1 MVRPLPD
8 MDRIRHHAGNQIR
21 ERARVGTSQ
30 YPHLLEPFRLRHLTF
45 RNRLMSTSHA
55 PGYVEDRH
63 PKLRYQL
70 YHEEK
75 AKGGLALTM
84 FGGSSNV
91 APDSPSAFGQIWIGD
106 DTIIPVLREFSERV
120 HRHGCA
126 IMCQITHMGHRT
138 LWNVEDWLP
147 PIAPSPVREHAH
159 RSFPKEMDRSDI
171 RRVVRAFGDAA
182 LRCRKG
188 GLDGVELLAYGH
200 LIHQFWTPLVNR
212 RTDEYG
218 GSLENRARFGLEVL
232 EEVRRRVGGDF
243 VVGFRMMGDELKE
256 GGLGQED
263 CLALARIYADTGMCD
278 FMNVVAGQVGDE
290 RGLSLSIPSM
300 AGPRAPFVHIAARMR
315 RETGIAVFHAT
326 RIMDLATA
334 EHCVREGLVD
344 MVAMTRAHMA
354 DPHIVA
360 KMMRG
365 EEERIRPCV
374 GAGYCID
381 RIYVG
386 GDALCL
392 HNPATGRER
401 TMPHVI
407 GPGSG
412 PRRKVVV
419 VGAGPAGLEAAR
431 VSALRGHEVVVFEAA
446 SEPGGQIVLAARATW
461 RSELLGIAQWL
472 AGEAERLGVAL
483 HLNRYAEAADV
494 LAERPDIV
502 ITATGGVP
510 NLGGVAGAEH
520 AVSVWDVLGGQVEP
534 GAEVLVFDDHG
545 DHPGPSVVD
554 FLATRGSTV
563 ELVTPDRMAAHEVGA
578 TNYPVYLASFYS
590 KGVSLTPDRRLRS
603 VEPDGNRLRAV
614 LRNEYSDAEE
624 VRVVDQVVVEHGTVP
639 AAELFRELAP
649 RARNEGQLDID
660 ALIAGRPQSLAPN
673 AQGEFMLFRVGD
685 AVASRNIHAAIYD
698 SLRLCKEL

>member
-1 MVRPLPD
+1 MT
-8 MDRIRHHAGNQIR
+8 
-21 ERARVGTSQ
+21 TSQ
-30 YPHLLEPFRLRHLTF
+30 YPHLLEPFRLRHVTF

-84 FGGSSNV
+84 FGGSSNI

-106 DTIIPVLREFSERV
+106 DSIVPVLREFSERI

-159 RSFPKEMDRSDI
+159 RSFPKEMDRGDI

-182 LRCRKG
+182 VRCRDG

-232 EEVRRRVGGDF
+232 EEVRRRVGEDF
-243 VVGFRMMGDELKE
+243 LVGFRMMGDELKE
-256 GGLGQED
+256 GGLDQED
-263 CLALARIYADTGMCD
+263 CLALAKIYADTGMCD
-278 FMNVVAGQVGDE
+278 FLNVIAGQVGDE

-300 AGPRAPFVHIAARMR
+300 AGPRAPYVHIAARMK
-315 RETGIAVFHAT
+315 RETGVAVFHAT
-326 RIMDLATA
+326 RIMDLPTA

-344 MVAMTRAHMA
+344 MIAMTRAHMA

-401 TMPHVI
+401 TMPHVV
-407 GPGSG
+407 GPSPG

-461 RSELLGIAQWL
+461 RKELLGIAEWL
-472 AGEAERLGVAL
+472 AAEVERLGVAL
-483 HLNRYAEAADV
+483 HLNRYAESADV
-494 LAERPDIV
+494 LAERPDVV
-502 ITATGGVP
+502 IAATGGVP
-510 NLGGVAGAEH
+510 NLERVAGAEH

-545 DHPGPSVVD
+545 DHQGPSVVD
-554 FLATRGSTV
+554 YLASRGSSV
-563 ELVTPDRMAAHEVGA
+563 ELATPDRMTAHEVGA
-578 TNYPVYLASFYS
+578 TNYPVYLASFYA
-590 KGVSLTPDRRLRS
+590 KGVTLTPDRRLCS
-603 VEPDGNRLRAV
+603 VERDGNRLRAV
-614 LRNEYSDAEE
+614 LRNEYTDEDE
-624 VRVVDQVVVEHGTVP
+624 TRVVDQVVVEHGTLP
-639 AAELFRELAP
+639 AAELFHELAP
-649 RARNEGQLDID
+649 LARNEGELDIE
-660 ALIAGRPQSLAPN
+660 ALIAGRPQAVASNPD
-673 AQGEFMLFRVGD
+673 GEFMLFRVGD

>member
-1 MVRPLPD
+1 MSQ
-8 MDRIRHHAGNQIR
+8 NQSR
-21 ERARVGTSQ
+21 
-30 YPHLLEPFRLRHLTF
+30 YPSLLEPFRLRHVTF

-55 PGYVEDRH
+55 PGYVEDKH

-75 AKGGLALTM
+75 ARGGLALTM

-91 APDSPSAFGQIWIGD
+91 APDSPSAFGQIYIGD
-106 DTIIPVLREFSERV
+106 DSIVPVLREFSERI

-147 PIAPSPVREHAH
+147 PLAPSVVREHAH
-159 RSFPKEMDRSDI
+159 RSFPKEMDRDDI

-182 LRCRKG
+182 ARCKEG
-188 GLDGVELLAYGH
+188 GLDGTELLAHGH

-218 GSLENRARFGLEVL
+218 GSLPNRARFGLEVL
-232 EEVRRRVGGDF
+232 EEVRRRVGEDF
-243 VVGFRMMGDELKE
+243 LVGFRMMGDELKE
-256 GGLGQED
+256 GGLTQDD
-263 CLALARIYADTGMCD
+263 CLALAKIYADTGLCD

-290 RGLSLSIPSM
+290 RGLSMAIPSM
-300 AGPRAPFVHIAARMR
+300 AGPRAPFVDIAAAMK
-315 RETGIAVFHAT
+315 RETGLAVFHAT
-326 RIMDLATA
+326 RITDLATA

-354 DPHIVA
+354 DPHIA
-360 KMMRG
+360 TKMMRG

-374 GAGYCID
+374 GAGYCLD

-401 TMPHVI
+401 TMPHVVAP
-407 GPGSG
+407 GPG

-446 SEPGGQIVLAARATW
+446 SEPGGQIVLAAKATW
-461 RSELLGIAQWL
+461 RGDLLGIAQWL
-472 AGEAERLGVAL
+472 ASEVEHLGVTM
-483 HLNRYAEAADV
+483 HLNRYAEAEDV
-494 LAERPDIV
+494 LAERPDV
-502 ITATGGVP
+502 VVVATGGVP
-510 NLGGVAGAEH
+510 NVEWVDGAEH
-520 AVSVWDVLGGQVEP
+520 VVSVWDVLGGQVEP

-545 DHPGPSVVD
+545 DHQGPSVVD
-554 FLATRGSTV
+554 FLASRGSAV
-563 ELVTPDRMAAHEVGA
+563 ELATPDRMSAHEVGA
-578 TNYPVYLASFYS
+578 TNFPAYLRSFYS
-590 KGVSLTPDRRLRS
+590 MGVKLTPDRRLRS
-603 VEPDGNRLRAV
+603 VEREGNRLRAV

-624 VRVVDQVVVEHGTVP
+624 ARVVDQVVVEHGTLP
-639 AAELFRELAP
+639 AAEVFHALAP
-649 RARNEGQLDID
+649 LARNGGTLDLE
-660 ALIAGRPQSLAPN
+660 ALIAGR
-673 AQGEFMLFRVGD
+673 AQEVDTNPEGGFMLFRVGD
-685 AVASRNIHAAIYD
+685 AVASRNVHAAIYD
-698 SLRLCKEL
+698 SLRLCKEF

>member
-1 MVRPLPD
+1 MSPSR
-8 MDRIRHHAGNQIR
+8 
-21 ERARVGTSQ
+21 
-30 YPHLLEPFRLRHLTF
+30 YPHLLKPFRLRHLTF
-45 RNRLMSTSHA
+45 KNRLMSTSHA

-84 FGGSSNV
+84 FGGSSNI
-91 APDSPSAFGQIWIGD
+91 APDSPSAFGQIYIGD
-106 DTIIPVLREFSERV
+106 DSIIPVLQEFSDRV

-147 PIAPSPVREHAH
+147 PLAPSVVREHAH
-159 RSFPKEMDRSDI
+159 RSFPKEMDRNDI

-182 LRCRKG
+182 ARCKEG
-188 GLDGVELLAYGH
+188 GLDGTELLAHGH
-200 LIHQFWTPLVNR
+200 LINQFWSPLVNR

-232 EEVRRRVGGDF
+232 EEVRRRTGDDFLVGI
-243 VVGFRMMGDELKE
+243 RMMGDEMKE
-256 GGLGQED
+256 GGLTQDD
-263 CLALARIYADTGMCD
+263 CLALGKIYADTGMCD
-278 FMNVVAGQVGDE
+278 FLNVIAGQVGDE
-290 RGLSLSIPSM
+290 RGLSKALPSM
-300 AGPRAPFVHIAARMR
+300 AGPRAPFVHIAARMKE
-315 RETGIAVFHAT
+315 ETGIAVFHAT
-326 RIMDLATA
+326 RIADLATA
-334 EHCVREGLVD
+334 EHCVREGFVD

-381 RIYVG
+381 RIYIG

-392 HNPATGRER
+392 HNPATGREK

-407 GPGSG
+407 EPGPG

-446 SEPGGQIVLAARATW
+446 AKPGGQIVLAAKATW
-461 RSELLGIAQWL
+461 RGDLLDIVGWL
-472 AGEAERLGVAL
+472 QAEVEHLGVTL
-483 HLNRYAEAADV
+483 HLNRYVEAEDV
-494 LAERPDIV
+494 LTERPDIV
-502 ITATGGVP
+502 VVATGGVP
-510 NLGGVAGAEH
+510 NLEWVEGAEH
-520 AVSVWDVLGGQVEP
+520 VVSVWDVLGGQVEP

-545 DHPGPSVVD
+545 DHQAPSAAD
-554 FLATRGSTV
+554 FLASRGSSV
-563 ELVTPDRMAAHEVGA
+563 ELVTPDRMSAHEIGA
-578 TNYPVYLASFYS
+578 TNFPAYLESFYS
-590 KGVSLTPDRRLRS
+590 KGVRLTPDHRLRR
-603 VEPDGNRLRAV
+603 VEREGNRLRAV
-614 LRNEYSDAEE
+614 IRNEYSDVEE
-624 VRVVDQVVVEHGTVP
+624 ERQVDQVVVEHGTLP
-639 AAELFRELAP
+639 AAELFHDLAP
-649 RARNEGQLDID
+649 KARNEGELDIA
-660 ALIAGRPQSLAPN
+660 ALIAGRPQEIATN
-673 AQGEFMLFRVGD
+673 EGGEFMLFRVGD

-698 SLRLCKEL
+698 SLRLCKEF

>member
-1 MVRPLPD
+1 MS
-8 MDRIRHHAGNQIR
+8 
-21 ERARVGTSQ
+21 TSQ
-30 YPHLLEPFRLRHLTF
+30 YPHLLEPFGLRHVTF
-45 RNRLMSTSHA
+45 KNRLMSTSHA

-91 APDSPSAFGQIWIGD
+91 APDSPSAFGQIYVGD
-106 DTIIPVLREFSERV
+106 DSIIPVLLEFSERV

-126 IMCQITHMGHRT
+126 LMCQITHMGHRT

-159 RSFPKEMDRSDI
+159 RSFPKEMDRGDI

-182 LRCRKG
+182 ARCREG

-232 EEVRRRVGGDF
+232 EEVRRRVGDDF
-243 VVGFRMMGDELKE
+243 LVGFRMMGDELKE
-256 GGLGQED
+256 GGLDQDD
-263 CLALARIYADTGMCD
+263 CLALARIYAETGMCD
-278 FMNVVAGQVGDE
+278 FMNVIAGQVGDE

-300 AGPRAPFVHIAARMR
+300 AGPRAPFVHIAARMK
-315 RETGIAVFHAT
+315 RETGLAVFHAT
-326 RIMDLATA
+326 RIMDLPTA

-407 GPGSG
+407 RPGPG

-461 RSELLGIAQWL
+461 RNELLGIAQWL
-472 AGEAERLGVAL
+472 AAEVEHLGVEL
-483 HLNRYAEAADV
+483 HLNRYAEAPDV
-494 LAERPDIV
+494 LAERPDVV
-502 ITATGGVP
+502 IAATGGVP
-510 NLGGVAGAEH
+510 NVNRVPGAEH
-520 AVSVWDVLGGQVEP
+520 VASVWDVLGGQVEP

-545 DHPGPSVVD
+545 DHQGPSVVD
-554 FLATRGSTV
+554 FLASRGSSV

-590 KGVSLTPDRRLRS
+590 KGVTLTPDRRLRS
-603 VEPDGNRLRAV
+603 VERDGNRLRAV

-624 VRVVDQVVVEHGTVP
+624 TRLVDQVVVEHGTLP
-639 AAELFRELAP
+639 AAELFHELAP
-649 RARNEGQLDID
+649 LARNEGELDIA
-660 ALIAGRPQSLAPN
+660 ALVAGSPQAIASNPDGK
-673 AQGEFMLFRVGD
+673 FVLFRVGD
-685 AVASRNIHAAIYD
+685 AVASRNVHAAIYD

>member
-1 MVRPLPD
+1 M
-8 MDRIRHHAGNQIR
+8 N
-21 ERARVGTSQ
+21 TSP
-30 YPHLLEPFRLRHLTF
+30 YPHLLEPFRLRHVTF

-84 FGGSSNV
+84 FGGSSNI

-106 DTIIPVLREFSERV
+106 DSIVPVLREFSERV

-138 LWNVEDWLP
+138 LWDVEDWLP
-147 PIAPSPVREHAH
+147 PVAPSPVREHAH

-182 LRCRKG
+182 VRCREG

-232 EEVRRRVGGDF
+232 AEVRRRVGENF
-243 VVGFRMMGDELKE
+243 LVGFRMMGDELKE
-256 GGLGQED
+256 GGLDQED
-263 CLALARIYADTGMCD
+263 CLALAKIYADTGMCD
-278 FMNVVAGQVGDE
+278 FLNVVAGQVGDE
-290 RGLSLSIPSM
+290 RGLSRSIPSM
-300 AGPRAPFVHIAARMR
+300 AGPRAPFVHIAARMK
-315 RETGIAVFHAT
+315 RETGLAVFHAT
-326 RIMDLATA
+326 RVMDLPTA

-344 MVAMTRAHMA
+344 MIAMTRAHMA

-392 HNPATGRER
+392 HNPASGREQ
-401 TMPHVI
+401 TMPHVVR
-407 GPGSG
+407 PGDG
-412 PRRKVVV
+412 PRQKVVV

-431 VSALRGHEVVVFEAA
+431 VSALRGHEVVVFDAA

-461 RSELLGIAQWL
+461 RKELLGIAEWL
-472 AGEAERLGVAL
+472 ASEVEHLGVAL

-494 LAERPDIV
+494 LAERPDV
-502 ITATGGVP
+502 VVTATGGVP
-510 NLGGVAGAEH
+510 NLERVAGAEH

-545 DHPGPSVVD
+545 DHQGPSVVD
-554 FLATRGSTV
+554 YLASRGSSV
-563 ELVTPDRMAAHEVGA
+563 ELATPDRLTAHEVGA

-590 KGVSLTPDRRLRS
+590 KGVTLTPDRRLRS
-603 VEPDGNRLRAV
+603 VERDGNRLRAV
-614 LRNEYSDAEE
+614 LRNEYTDEE
-624 VRVVDQVVVEHGTVP
+624 ETRLVDQVVVEHGTLP
-639 AAELFRELAP
+639 AAELFHELAP
-649 RARNEGQLDID
+649 LARNQGELDIE
-660 ALIAGRPQSLAPN
+660 ALIAGRPQAVASNPDGA
-673 AQGEFMLFRVGD
+673 FMLFRVGD

>member
-1 MVRPLPD
+1 MS
-8 MDRIRHHAGNQIR
+8 Q
-21 ERARVGTSQ
+21 SQ
-30 YPHLLEPFRLRHLTF
+30 YPNLLEPFRLRHVTF
-45 RNRLMSTSHA
+45 KNRLMSTSHA

-84 FGGSSNV
+84 FGGSSNI

-106 DTIIPVLREFSERV
+106 DSIIPVLREFSERV

-147 PIAPSPVREHAH
+147 PVAPSPVREHAH

-182 LRCRKG
+182 ARCREG

-232 EEVRRRVGGDF
+232 EEVRRRVGDDLL
-243 VVGFRMMGDELKE
+243 VGFRMMGDELKE
-256 GGLGQED
+256 GGLDQED
-263 CLALARIYADTGMCD
+263 CLALAKIYADTGRCD
-278 FMNVVAGQVGDE
+278 FMNVVAGQVADE

-300 AGPRAPFVHIAARMR
+300 GGPRAPFVHVAARMK
-315 RETGIAVFHAT
+315 RETGLAVFHAT
-326 RIMDLATA
+326 RIADLATA

-401 TMPHVI
+401 TMPHVVRP
-407 GPGSG
+407 GPG

-431 VSALRGHEVVVFEAA
+431 VSTLRGHEVVVFEAA
-446 SEPGGQIVLAARATW
+446 SEPGGQIVLAAKATW
-461 RSELLGIAQWL
+461 RRELIGIAEWL
-472 AGEAERLGVAL
+472 AAEVEHLGVVL
-483 HLNRYAEAADV
+483 HLNRYAEAGDV
-494 LAERPDIV
+494 LAERPDVV
-502 ITATGGVP
+502 IAATGGVP
-510 NLGGVAGAEH
+510 NLERVSGAEH

-534 GAEVLVFDDHG
+534 GAEVLVYDDHG
-545 DHPGPSVVD
+545 DHQGPSAAD
-554 FLATRGSTV
+554 FLATRGSRV

-578 TNYPVYLASFYS
+578 TNYPVYLARFYS
-590 KGVSLTPDRRLRS
+590 NGVTFTPDRRLRS
-603 VEPDGNRLRAV
+603 VEREGNRLRAL
-614 LRNEYSDAEE
+614 LRNEYSDVDET
-624 VRVVDQVVVEHGTVP
+624 RVVDQVVVEHGTLP
-639 AAELFRELAP
+639 ADELYHELAP
-649 RARNEGQLDID
+649 LARNEGELDIE
-660 ALIAGRPQSLAPN
+660 ALIAGRPQALASNPE
-673 AQGEFMLFRVGD
+673 GGFMLFRVGD
-685 AVASRNIHAAIYD
+685 AVASRNVHAAIYD

>member
-1 MVRPLPD
+1 MS
-8 MDRIRHHAGNQIR
+8 
-21 ERARVGTSQ
+21 TTQ
-30 YPHLLEPFRLRHLTF
+30 YPNLLEPFRLRHVTF

-84 FGGSSNV
+84 FGGSSNI

-106 DTIIPVLREFSERV
+106 DSIVPVLREFSERI

-126 IMCQITHMGHRT
+126 LMCQITHMGHRT

-159 RSFPKEMDRSDI
+159 RSFPKEMDRGDI

-182 LRCRKG
+182 VRCRDG

-232 EEVRRRVGGDF
+232 EEVRRRVGDDF
-243 VVGFRMMGDELKE
+243 LVGFRMMGDELKE
-256 GGLGQED
+256 GGLDQED
-263 CLALARIYADTGMCD
+263 CLALAKIYADTGMCD
-278 FMNVVAGQVGDE
+278 FLNVVAGQVGDE

-300 AGPRAPFVHIAARMR
+300 AGPRAPYVHIAARMK
-315 RETGIAVFHAT
+315 RETGVAVFHAT
-326 RIMDLATA
+326 RIMDLPTA

-344 MVAMTRAHMA
+344 MIAMTRAHMA

-401 TMPHVI
+401 TMPHVV
-407 GPGSG
+407 GPSPG

-446 SEPGGQIVLAARATW
+446 TEPGGQIVLAARATW
-461 RSELLGIAQWL
+461 RKELLGIAEWL
-472 AGEAERLGVAL
+472 AAEVERLGVVL
-483 HLNRYAEAADV
+483 HLNRYAESGDV
-494 LAERPDIV
+494 LAERPDVV
-502 ITATGGVP
+502 IAATGGVP
-510 NLGGVAGAEH
+510 NLERVAGAEH

-534 GAEVLVFDDHG
+534 GAEALVFDDHG
-545 DHPGPSVVD
+545 DHQGPSVVD
-554 FLATRGSTV
+554 YLASRGSSV
-563 ELVTPDRMAAHEVGA
+563 ELATPDRLTAQEVGA
-578 TNYPVYLASFYS
+578 TNYPAYLASFYA
-590 KGVSLTPDRRLRS
+590 KGVTLTPDRRLRS
-603 VEPDGNRLRAV
+603 VERDGNRLRAV
-614 LRNEYSDAEE
+614 LRNEYTDEE
-624 VRVVDQVVVEHGTVP
+624 ETRVVDQVVVEHGTLP
-639 AAELFRELAP
+639 AAELFHELAP
-649 RARNEGQLDID
+649 LARNEGELDLE
-660 ALIAGRPQSLAPN
+660 ALIAGRPQAVASNPD
-673 AQGEFMLFRVGD
+673 GEFMLFRVGD

>member
-1 MVRPLPD
+1 MSQTQ
-8 MDRIRHHAGNQIR
+8 NQSR
-21 ERARVGTSQ
+21 
-30 YPHLLEPFRLRHLTF
+30 YPSLLEPFRLRHLTF

-55 PGYVEDRH
+55 PGYVEDKH

-75 AKGGLALTM
+75 ARGGLALTM

-91 APDSPSAFGQIWIGD
+91 APDSPSAFGQIYIGD
-106 DTIIPVLREFSERV
+106 DSIVPVLREFSERI

-147 PIAPSPVREHAH
+147 PLAPSVVREHAH
-159 RSFPKEMDRSDI
+159 RSFPKEMDRDDI

-182 LRCRKG
+182 ARCREG
-188 GLDGVELLAYGH
+188 GLDGTELLAHGH

-218 GSLENRARFGLEVL
+218 GSLPNRARFGLEVL
-232 EEVRRRVGGDF
+232 EEVRRRVGEDF
-243 VVGFRMMGDELKE
+243 LVGFRMMGDELKE
-256 GGLGQED
+256 GGLTQDD
-263 CLALARIYADTGMCD
+263 CLALAKIYADTGLCD
-278 FMNVVAGQVGDE
+278 FMNVVAGQVGNE
-290 RGLSLSIPSM
+290 RGLSMAIPSM
-300 AGPRAPFVHIAARMR
+300 AGPRAPFVDIAAAMK
-315 RETGIAVFHAT
+315 RETGLAVFHAT
-326 RIMDLATA
+326 RITDLATA

-354 DPHIVA
+354 DPHIAA

-374 GAGYCID
+374 GAGYCLD

-401 TMPHVI
+401 TMPHVVEP
-407 GPGSG
+407 GPG

-431 VSALRGHEVVVFEAA
+431 VSALRGHEVVLFEAA
-446 SEPGGQIVLAARATW
+446 SEPGGQIVLAAKATW
-461 RSELLGIAQWL
+461 RGDLLGIAQWL
-472 AGEAERLGVAL
+472 ASEVEHLGVTL
-483 HLNRYAEAADV
+483 HLNRYAEAEDV
-494 LAERPDIV
+494 LAERPDV
-502 ITATGGVP
+502 VVVATGGVP
-510 NLGGVAGAEH
+510 NVEWVDGAEH
-520 AVSVWDVLGGQVEP
+520 VVSVWDVLGGQVEP

-545 DHPGPSVVD
+545 DHQGPSVVD
-554 FLATRGSTV
+554 FLASRGSAV
-563 ELVTPDRMAAHEVGA
+563 ELATPDRMSAHEVGA
-578 TNYPVYLASFYS
+578 TNFPAYLRSFYS
-590 KGVSLTPDRRLRS
+590 MGVKLTPDRRLRS
-603 VEPDGNRLRAV
+603 VEREGNRLRAV
-614 LRNEYSDAEE
+614 LRNEYSDADEA
-624 VRVVDQVVVEHGTVP
+624 RVVDQVVVEHGTLP
-639 AAELFRELAP
+639 AAEVFHALAP
-649 RARNEGQLDID
+649 LARNGGTLDLE
-660 ALIAGRPQSLAPN
+660 ALIAGR
-673 AQGEFMLFRVGD
+673 AQEIDTNPEGEFMLFRVGD

-698 SLRLCKEL
+698 SLRLCKEF

>member
-1 MVRPLPD
+1 M
-8 MDRIRHHAGNQIR
+8 
-21 ERARVGTSQ
+21 SQ
-30 YPHLLEPFRLRHLTF
+30 TQTQSRYPSLLEPYRLRHVTF

-55 PGYVEDRH
+55 PGYVEDKH

-75 AKGGLALTM
+75 ARGGLALTM

-91 APDSPSAFGQIWIGD
+91 APDSPSAFGQIYIGD
-106 DTIIPVLREFSERV
+106 DSIVPVLREFSERI

-147 PIAPSPVREHAH
+147 PLAPSVVREHAH
-159 RSFPKEMDRSDI
+159 RSFPKEMDRDDI

-182 LRCRKG
+182 ARCKEG
-188 GLDGVELLAYGH
+188 GLDGTELLAHGH

-218 GSLENRARFGLEVL
+218 GSLPNRARFGLEVL
-232 EEVRRRVGGDF
+232 EEVRRRVGEDF
-243 VVGFRMMGDELKE
+243 LVGFRMMGDELKE
-256 GGLGQED
+256 GGLTRDD
-263 CLALARIYADTGMCD
+263 CLALAKIYADTGLCD

-290 RGLSLSIPSM
+290 RGLSMAIPSM
-300 AGPRAPFVHIAARMR
+300 AGPRAPFVDIAAAMK
-315 RETGIAVFHAT
+315 RETGLAVFHAT
-326 RIMDLATA
+326 RITDLATA

-354 DPHIVA
+354 DPHIAA

-374 GAGYCID
+374 GAGYCLD

-401 TMPHVI
+401 TMPHVVAP
-407 GPGSG
+407 GPG

-431 VSALRGHEVVVFEAA
+431 VSALRGHEVVLFEAA
-446 SEPGGQIVLAARATW
+446 SEPGGQIVLAAKATW
-461 RSELLGIAQWL
+461 RGDLLGIAQWL
-472 AGEAERLGVAL
+472 ASEVEHLGVTM
-483 HLNRYAEAADV
+483 HLNRYTEAEEV
-494 LAERPDIV
+494 LAERPDV
-502 ITATGGVP
+502 VVVATGGVP
-510 NLGGVAGAEH
+510 NVEWVEGAEH
-520 AVSVWDVLGGQVEP
+520 VVSVWDVLGGQVEP

-545 DHPGPSVVD
+545 DHQGPSVVD
-554 FLATRGSTV
+554 FLASRGSKV
-563 ELVTPDRMAAHEVGA
+563 ELATPDRMSAHEVGA
-578 TNYPVYLASFYS
+578 TNFPAYLRSFYS
-590 KGVSLTPDRRLRS
+590 MGVKLTPDRRLRS
-603 VEPDGNRLRAV
+603 VEREGNRLRAV

-624 VRVVDQVVVEHGTVP
+624 ARVVDQIVVEHGTLP
-639 AAELFRELAP
+639 AAEVFHALAP
-649 RARNEGQLDID
+649 LARNGGTLDLE
-660 ALIAGRPQSLAPN
+660 ALIAGR
-673 AQGEFMLFRVGD
+673 AQEIDTNPEGGFMLFRVGD

-698 SLRLCKEL
+698 SLRLCKEF

>member
-1 MVRPLPD
+1 MSK
-8 MDRIRHHAGNQIR
+8 
-21 ERARVGTSQ
+21 SQ
-30 YPHLLEPFRLRHLTF
+30 YPHLLEPFRLRHVTF

-91 APDSPSAFGQIWIGD
+91 APDSPSAFGQIYVGD
-106 DTIIPVLREFSERV
+106 DSIIPVLREFSGRV

-138 LWNVEDWLP
+138 LWDVEDWLP

-159 RSFPKEMDRSDI
+159 RSFPKEMDRDDI

-182 LRCRKG
+182 VRCREG
-188 GLDGVELLAYGH
+188 GLDGIELLAYGH

-212 RTDEYG
+212 RTDAYG

-232 EEVRRRVGGDF
+232 EEVRRRTGEDF
-243 VVGFRMMGDELKE
+243 LVGFRMMGDELKE
-256 GGLGQED
+256 GGLDRED
-263 CLALARIYADTGMCD
+263 CLALAKLYADTGMCD
-278 FMNVVAGQVGDE
+278 FLNVVAGQVADE
-290 RGLSLSIPSM
+290 RGLSRSIPSM
-300 AGPRAPFVHIAARMR
+300 AGPRAPFVHIAAGMK

-326 RIMDLATA
+326 RIMDLPTA

-407 GPGSG
+407 RPGPG

-431 VSALRGHEVVVFEAA
+431 VSALRGHEVVMFEAA
-446 SEPGGQIVLAARATW
+446 SAPGGQLVLAARASW
-461 RSELLGIAQWL
+461 RQELLGIAHWL
-472 AGEAERLGVAL
+472 SAEIDHLEVTL

-494 LAERPDIV
+494 LAERPDVV
-502 ITATGGVP
+502 IAATGGVP
-510 NLGGVAGAEH
+510 NLGRVAGAEH
-520 AVSVWDVLGGQVEP
+520 VVSVWDVLGGQVEP

-545 DHPGPSVVD
+545 DHQGPSVVE
-554 FLATRGSTV
+554 FLAARGSSV
-563 ELVTPDRMAAHEVGA
+563 ELATPDRMAAHEIGA

-590 KGVSLTPDRRLRS
+590 KGVILTPDRRLRS
-603 VEPDGNRLRAV
+603 VERDGNRLRAV
-614 LRNEYSDAEE
+614 LRNEYTDTEE
-624 VRVVDQVVVEHGTVP
+624 VRVVDQVVVEHGTLP
-639 AAELFRELAP
+639 AAELYHELAP
-649 RARNEGQLDID
+649 LARNEGVVDIE
-660 ALIAGRPQSLAPN
+660 ALIGGRPQALASNPD
-673 AQGEFMLFRVGD
+673 GEFALFRVGD
-685 AVASRNIHAAIYD
+685 AVASRNVHAAIHD

>member
-1 MVRPLPD
+1 MSPSR
-8 MDRIRHHAGNQIR
+8 
-21 ERARVGTSQ
+21 

-45 RNRLMSTSHA
+45 KNRLMSTSHA

-75 AKGGLALTM
+75 ARGGLALTM

-91 APDSPSAFGQIWIGD
+91 APDSPSAFGQIYIGD
-106 DTIIPVLREFSERV
+106 DSIIPVLREFSERV

-147 PIAPSPVREHAH
+147 PLAPSVVREHAH
-159 RSFPKEMDRSDI
+159 RSFPKEMDRNDI

-182 LRCRKG
+182 MRCREG
-188 GLDGVELLAYGH
+188 GLDGTELLAHGH
-200 LIHQFWTPLVNR
+200 LINQFWSPLVNR

-218 GSLENRARFGLEVL
+218 GSLENRAHFGLEVL
-232 EEVRRRVGGDF
+232 EEVRRRVGDDF
-243 VVGFRMMGDELKE
+243 LVGIRMMGDEMKE
-256 GGLGQED
+256 GGLTRDD
-263 CLALARIYADTGMCD
+263 CLALGKIYADTGMCD
-278 FMNVVAGQVGDE
+278 FLNVIAGQVGDE
-290 RGLSLSIPSM
+290 RGLSKSLPSM
-300 AGPRAPFVHIAARMR
+300 AGPRAPFVHIAARMK
-315 RETGIAVFHAT
+315 ETTGIAVFHAT
-326 RIMDLATA
+326 RIADLATA

-381 RIYVG
+381 RIYIG

-392 HNPATGRER
+392 HNPATGREK

-407 GPGSG
+407 ERGPG

-446 SEPGGQIVLAARATW
+446 AQPGGQVVLAAKATW
-461 RSELLGIAQWL
+461 RKDLLDVVGWL
-472 AGEAERLGVAL
+472 GAEIEHLGVTL
-483 HLNRYAEAADV
+483 HLNRYAEAEDV

-502 ITATGGVP
+502 IVATGGVP
-510 NLGGVAGAEH
+510 NVEWLEGAEH
-520 AVSVWDVLGGQVEP
+520 VVSVWDVLGGQVEP

-545 DHPGPSVVD
+545 DHQAPSAAE
-554 FLATRGSTV
+554 FLAARGSAV
-563 ELVTPDRMAAHEVGA
+563 ELVTPDRMSAHEIGA
-578 TNYPVYLASFYS
+578 TNFPAYLESFYS
-590 KGVSLTPDRRLRS
+590 KGVRLTPDHRLRR
-603 VEPDGNRLRAV
+603 VEREGNRLRAV
-614 LRNEYSDAEE
+614 IRNEYSDADEE
-624 VRVVDQVVVEHGTVP
+624 RHVDQVVVEHGTLP
-639 AAELFRELAP
+639 AAELFHDLAP
-649 RARNEGQLDID
+649 EARNEGGLDIE
-660 ALIAGRPQSLAPN
+660 ALIAGRPQEIATN
-673 AQGEFMLFRVGD
+673 EDGEFMLFRVGD

-698 SLRLCKEL
+698 SLRLCKEF

>member
-1 MVRPLPD
+1 MSPSR
-8 MDRIRHHAGNQIR
+8 
-21 ERARVGTSQ
+21 

-45 RNRLMSTSHA
+45 KNRLMSTSHA

-91 APDSPSAFGQIWIGD
+91 APDSPSAFGQIYIGD
-106 DTIIPVLREFSERV
+106 DSIIPVLQEFSERV

-147 PIAPSPVREHAH
+147 PLAPSVVREHAH
-159 RSFPKEMDRSDI
+159 RSFPKEMDRNDI

-182 LRCRKG
+182 VRCKEG
-188 GLDGVELLAYGH
+188 GLDGTELLAHGH
-200 LIHQFWTPLVNR
+200 LINQFWSPLVNR

-232 EEVRRRVGGDF
+232 EEVRRRVGDDF
-243 VVGFRMMGDELKE
+243 LVGIRMMGDEMKE
-256 GGLGQED
+256 GGLTRDD
-263 CLALARIYADTGMCD
+263 CLALGKIYADSGMCD
-278 FMNVVAGQVGDE
+278 FLNVIAGQVGDE
-290 RGLSLSIPSM
+290 RGLSKALPSM
-300 AGPRAPFVHIAARMR
+300 AGPRAPFVHIAARMKE
-315 RETGIAVFHAT
+315 ETGIAVFHAT
-326 RIMDLATA
+326 RIADLATA
-334 EHCVREGLVD
+334 EHCVREGFVD

-365 EEERIRPCV
+365 EEDRIRPCV

-381 RIYVG
+381 RIYIG

-392 HNPATGRER
+392 HNPATGREK

-407 GPGSG
+407 ERGPG

-446 SEPGGQIVLAARATW
+446 AKPGGQVVLAAKATW
-461 RSELLGIAQWL
+461 RKDLLDIVGWL
-472 AGEAERLGVAL
+472 QAEVEHLGVAL
-483 HLNRYAEAADV
+483 HLNRYVEAEDV

-502 ITATGGVP
+502 VVATGGVP
-510 NLGGVAGAEH
+510 NLEWVEGAEH
-520 AVSVWDVLGGQVEP
+520 VVSVWDVLGGQVEP

-545 DHPGPSVVD
+545 DHQAPSAAD
-554 FLATRGSTV
+554 FLAARGSAV
-563 ELVTPDRMAAHEVGA
+563 ELVTPDRMSAHEIGA
-578 TNYPVYLASFYS
+578 TNFPVYLESFYS
-590 KGVSLTPDRRLRS
+590 KGVRLTPDHRLRR
-603 VEPDGNRLRAV
+603 VEREENRLRAV
-614 LRNEYSDAEE
+614 IRNEYSDMEE
-624 VRVVDQVVVEHGTVP
+624 ERQVDQVVVEHGTLP
-639 AAELFRELAP
+639 AAELFHDLAP
-649 RARNEGQLDID
+649 KARNEGELDIA
-660 ALIAGRPQSLAPN
+660 ALIAGHPQEIASN
-673 AQGEFMLFRVGD
+673 ADGKFMLFRVGD

-698 SLRLCKEL
+698 SLRLCKEF

>member
-1 MVRPLPD
+1 
-8 MDRIRHHAGNQIR
+8 
-21 ERARVGTSQ
+21 
-30 YPHLLEPFRLRHLTF
+30 
-45 RNRLMSTSHA
+45 MSTSHA

-106 DTIIPVLREFSERV
+106 DSIVPVLREFSERI

-138 LWNVEDWLP
+138 LWDVEDWLP
-147 PIAPSPVREHAH
+147 PVAPSPVREHAH
-159 RSFPKEMDRSDI
+159 RSFPKEMDRGDI

-182 LRCRKG
+182 VRCRDG

-232 EEVRRRVGGDF
+232 EEVRRRVGEDF
-243 VVGFRMMGDELKE
+243 LVGFRMMGDELKE
-256 GGLGQED
+256 GGLDQED
-263 CLALARIYADTGMCD
+263 CLALAKIHADTGMCD
-278 FMNVVAGQVGDE
+278 FLNVVAGQVGDE

-300 AGPRAPFVHIAARMR
+300 AGPRAPFVHIAARMK
-315 RETGIAVFHAT
+315 RETGLAVFHAT
-326 RIMDLATA
+326 RIMDLPTA

-344 MVAMTRAHMA
+344 MIAMTRAHMA

-392 HNPATGRER
+392 HNPATGREG
-401 TMPHVI
+401 TMPHVVRPGA
-407 GPGSG
+407 GPW
-412 PRRKVVV
+412 RKVVV

-461 RSELLGIAQWL
+461 RKELLGIAEWL
-472 AGEAERLGVAL
+472 AAEVEHLGVAL

-494 LAERPDIV
+494 LAERPDVV
-502 ITATGGVP
+502 IAATGGVP
-510 NLGGVAGAEH
+510 NLERVAGAEH

-545 DHPGPSVVD
+545 DHQGPSAVD
-554 FLATRGSTV
+554 YLASRGSSV
-563 ELVTPDRMAAHEVGA
+563 ELATPDRLTAHEVGA
-578 TNYPVYLASFYS
+578 TNYPVYLASFYA
-590 KGVSLTPDRRLRS
+590 KGVTLTPDHRLRS
-603 VEPDGNRLRAV
+603 VERDGNRLRAV
-614 LRNEYSDAEE
+614 LSNEYTDEE
-624 VRVVDQVVVEHGTVP
+624 QTRLVDQVVVEHGTLP
-639 AAELFRELAP
+639 AEELFHELAP
-649 RARNEGQLDID
+649 LARNEGELDLE
-660 ALIAGRPQSLAPN
+660 ALIAGRPQAVASNPDGA
-673 AQGEFMLFRVGD
+673 FMLFRVGD

>member
-1 MVRPLPD
+1 MSPSR
-8 MDRIRHHAGNQIR
+8 
-21 ERARVGTSQ
+21 
-30 YPHLLEPFRLRHLTF
+30 YPHLLQPFRLRHLTF
-45 RNRLMSTSHA
+45 KNRLMSTSHA

-84 FGGSSNV
+84 FGGSSNI
-91 APDSPSAFGQIWIGD
+91 APDSPSAFGQIYIGD
-106 DTIIPVLREFSERV
+106 NSIIPVLREFSERV

-147 PIAPSPVREHAH
+147 PLAPSVVREHAH

-182 LRCRKG
+182 RRCKEG
-188 GLDGVELLAYGH
+188 GLDGTELLAHGH
-200 LIHQFWTPLVNR
+200 LINQFWSPLVNR

-232 EEVRRRVGGDF
+232 EEVRRQAGDDFLVGL
-243 VVGFRMMGDELKE
+243 RMMGDEMKE
-256 GGLGQED
+256 GGLTRDD
-263 CLALARIYADTGMCD
+263 CLALGKIYADTGMCD
-278 FMNVVAGQVGDE
+278 FLNVIAGQVGDE
-290 RGLSLSIPSM
+290 RGLSKALPSM
-300 AGPRAPFVHIAARMR
+300 AGPRAPFVHIAARMKE
-315 RETGIAVFHAT
+315 ETGIAVFHAT
-326 RIMDLATA
+326 RIADLATA
-334 EHCVREGLVD
+334 EHCVREGFVD

-381 RIYVG
+381 RIYIG

-392 HNPATGRER
+392 HNPATGREK

-407 GPGSG
+407 EPGPG

-446 SEPGGQIVLAARATW
+446 SEPGGQIVLAAKATW
-461 RSELLGIAQWL
+461 RRDLLDIAGWL
-472 AGEAERLGVAL
+472 VAEIEHLGVTV
-483 HLNRYAEAADV
+483 HLNRYAEAEDV

-502 ITATGGVP
+502 VVATGGVP
-510 NLGGVAGAEH
+510 NVEWVEGAEH
-520 AVSVWDVLGGQVEP
+520 VASVWDVLGGQVEP

-545 DHPGPSVVD
+545 DHQAPSAAE
-554 FLATRGSTV
+554 FLAARGSAV
-563 ELVTPDRMAAHEVGA
+563 ELVTPDRMSAHEIGA
-578 TNYPVYLASFYS
+578 TNFPAYLESFYS
-590 KGVSLTPDRRLRS
+590 KGVRLTPDHRLRR
-603 VEPDGNRLRAV
+603 VEREGNRLRAV
-614 LRNEYSDAEE
+614 IRNEYSDADEE
-624 VRVVDQVVVEHGTVP
+624 RQVDQVVVEHGTLP
-639 AAELFRELAP
+639 AAELFHALAP
-649 RARNEGQLDID
+649 NARNEGELDIE
-660 ALIAGRPQSLAPN
+660 ALIAGRPQEIATN
-673 AQGEFMLFRVGD
+673 EDGEFMLFRVGD

-698 SLRLCKEL
+698 SLRLCKEF

>member
-1 MVRPLPD
+1 MSQTQ
-8 MDRIRHHAGNQIR
+8 NQSR
-21 ERARVGTSQ
+21 
-30 YPHLLEPFRLRHLTF
+30 YPSLLEPFRLRHVTF

-55 PGYVEDRH
+55 PGYVEDKH

-75 AKGGLALTM
+75 ARGGLALTM

-91 APDSPSAFGQIWIGD
+91 APDSPSAFGQIYIGD
-106 DTIIPVLREFSERV
+106 DSIVPVLREFSERI

-147 PIAPSPVREHAH
+147 PLAPSVVREHAH
-159 RSFPKEMDRSDI
+159 RSFPKEMDRDDI

-182 LRCRKG
+182 ARCKEG
-188 GLDGVELLAYGH
+188 GLDGTELLAHGH

-218 GSLENRARFGLEVL
+218 GSLPNRARFGLEVL
-232 EEVRRRVGGDF
+232 EEVRRRVGEDF
-243 VVGFRMMGDELKE
+243 LVGFRMMGDELKE
-256 GGLGQED
+256 GGLTQDD
-263 CLALARIYADTGMCD
+263 CLALAKIYADTGLCD

-290 RGLSLSIPSM
+290 RGLSMAIPSM
-300 AGPRAPFVHIAARMR
+300 AGPRVPFVDIAAAMK
-315 RETGIAVFHAT
+315 RETGLAVFHAT
-326 RIMDLATA
+326 RITDLATA

-354 DPHIVA
+354 DPHIAA

-374 GAGYCID
+374 GAGYCLD

-401 TMPHVI
+401 TMPHVVEP
-407 GPGSG
+407 GPG

-431 VSALRGHEVVVFEAA
+431 VSALRGHEVVLFEAA
-446 SEPGGQIVLAARATW
+446 SEPGGQIVLAAKATW
-461 RSELLGIAQWL
+461 RGDLLGIAQWL
-472 AGEAERLGVAL
+472 ASEVEHLGVTM
-483 HLNRYAEAADV
+483 HLNRYAEAEDV
-494 LAERPDIV
+494 LAERPDV
-502 ITATGGVP
+502 VVVATGGVP
-510 NLGGVAGAEH
+510 NVEWVEGAEH
-520 AVSVWDVLGGQVEP
+520 VVSVWDVLGGQVEP

-545 DHPGPSVVD
+545 DHQGPSVVD
-554 FLATRGSTV
+554 FLASRGSAV
-563 ELVTPDRMAAHEVGA
+563 ELATPDRMSAHEVGA
-578 TNYPVYLASFYS
+578 TNFPAYLRSFYS
-590 KGVSLTPDRRLRS
+590 MGVKLTPDRRLRS
-603 VEPDGNRLRAV
+603 VEREGNRLRAV

-624 VRVVDQVVVEHGTVP
+624 ARVVDQVVVEHGTLP
-639 AAELFRELAP
+639 AAEVFHALAP
-649 RARNEGQLDID
+649 LARNGGTLDLE
-660 ALIAGRPQSLAPN
+660 ALIAGR
-673 AQGEFMLFRVGD
+673 AQEIDTNPEGEFMLFRVGD

-698 SLRLCKEL
+698 SLRLCKEF

>member
-1 MVRPLPD
+1 MSPSR
-8 MDRIRHHAGNQIR
+8 
-21 ERARVGTSQ
+21 

-45 RNRLMSTSHA
+45 KNRLMSTSHA

-84 FGGSSNV
+84 FGGSSNI
-91 APDSPSAFGQIWIGD
+91 APDSPSAFGQIYIGD
-106 DTIIPVLREFSERV
+106 DSIIPVLQEFSERV

-147 PIAPSPVREHAH
+147 PLAPSVVREHAH
-159 RSFPKEMDRSDI
+159 RSFPKEMDRNDI

-182 LRCRKG
+182 LRCKEG
-188 GLDGVELLAYGH
+188 GLDGTELLAHGH
-200 LIHQFWTPLVNR
+200 LINQFWSPLVNR

-232 EEVRRRVGGDF
+232 EEVRRRAGDDFLVGI
-243 VVGFRMMGDELKE
+243 RMMGDEMKE
-256 GGLGQED
+256 GGLTRDD
-263 CLALARIYADTGMCD
+263 CLALGKIYADTGMCD
-278 FMNVVAGQVGDE
+278 FLNVIAGQVGDE
-290 RGLSLSIPSM
+290 RGLSKALPSM
-300 AGPRAPFVHIAARMR
+300 AGPRAPFVHIAARMKE
-315 RETGIAVFHAT
+315 ETGIAVFHAT
-326 RIMDLATA
+326 RIADLATA

-381 RIYVG
+381 RIYIG

-392 HNPATGRER
+392 HNPATGREK

-407 GPGSG
+407 ERGPG

-446 SEPGGQIVLAARATW
+446 AQPGGQIVLAAKATW
-461 RSELLGIAQWL
+461 RKDLLDIVGWL
-472 AGEAERLGVAL
+472 GAEIEHLDVTL
-483 HLNRYAEAADV
+483 HLNRYAEDEDV

-502 ITATGGVP
+502 VVATGGVP
-510 NLGGVAGAEH
+510 NVDWLEGAEH
-520 AVSVWDVLGGQVEP
+520 VVSVWDVLGGQAEP

-545 DHPGPSVVD
+545 DHQAPSAAE
-554 FLATRGSTV
+554 FLAARGSAV
-563 ELVTPDRMAAHEVGA
+563 ELVTPDRMSAHEIGA
-578 TNYPVYLASFYS
+578 TNFPAYLESFYS
-590 KGVSLTPDRRLRS
+590 KGVRLTPDHRLRR
-603 VEPDGNRLRAV
+603 VEREGNRLRAV
-614 LRNEYSDAEE
+614 IRNEYSDADVE
-624 VRVVDQVVVEHGTVP
+624 RHVDQVVVEHGTLP
-639 AAELFRELAP
+639 AAELFHDLASY
-649 RARNEGQLDID
+649 ARNEGELDIE
-660 ALIAGRPQSLAPN
+660 ALIAGRPQEIATN
-673 AQGEFMLFRVGD
+673 EDGEFMLFRVGD

-698 SLRLCKEL
+698 SLRLCKEF

>member
-1 MVRPLPD
+1 MSKSR
-8 MDRIRHHAGNQIR
+8 
-21 ERARVGTSQ
+21 
-30 YPHLLEPFRLRHLTF
+30 YPHLLDPFRLRGVTF
-45 RNRLMSTSHA
+45 KNRLMSTSHA

-84 FGGSSNV
+84 FGGSSNI

-106 DTIIPVLREFSERV
+106 DSIIPVLREFSGRV

-147 PIAPSPVREHAH
+147 PIAPSPIREHAH

-182 LRCRKG
+182 VRCREG

-232 EEVRRRVGGDF
+232 EEVRRRVGEDF
-243 VVGFRMMGDELKE
+243 LVGFRMMGDELKE
-256 GGLGQED
+256 GGLDQED
-263 CLALARIYADTGMCD
+263 CLALAKIHADTGMCD
-278 FMNVVAGQVGDE
+278 FLNVVAGQVGDE
-290 RGLSLSIPSM
+290 RGLALSIPSM
-300 AGPRAPFVHIAARMR
+300 AGPRAPFVPIAARMK

-326 RIMDLATA
+326 RIMDLPTA

-401 TMPHVI
+401 TMPHVVR
-407 GPGSG
+407 PAPG

-431 VSALRGHEVVVFEAA
+431 VAALRGHEVVVFEAA
-446 SEPGGQIVLAARATW
+446 SEPGGQVVLAARATW
-461 RSELLGIAQWL
+461 RRELLGITEWL
-472 AGEAERLGVAL
+472 AAEVEHLGVTV
-483 HLNRYAEAADV
+483 HLNRYAEAPDV
-494 LAERPDIV
+494 LAARPDVV
-502 ITATGGVP
+502 IAATGGVP
-510 NLGGVAGAEH
+510 NVGRVAGAEH
-520 AVSVWDVLGGQVEP
+520 VVSVWDILGGQVEA

-545 DHPGPSVVD
+545 DHQGPSVVD
-554 FLATRGSTV
+554 FLATRGSAV
-563 ELVTPDRMAAHEVGA
+563 ELVTPDRMSAHEVGA

-590 KGVSLTPDRRLRS
+590 KGVTLTPDRRLRS
-603 VEPDGNRLRAV
+603 VEPEGNRLRAV
-614 LRNEYSDAEE
+614 LRNEYTDAEE
-624 VRVVDQVVVEHGTVP
+624 ARVVDQVVVEHGTLP
-639 AAELFRELAP
+639 AAELYHELAP
-649 RARNEGQLDID
+649 LARNEGALDLD
-660 ALIAGRPQSLAPN
+660 ALIAGRAQALASNPD
-673 AQGEFMLFRVGD
+673 GEFMLFRVGD
-685 AVASRNIHAAIYD
+685 AIASRNVHAAIYD

>member
-1 MVRPLPD
+1 M
-8 MDRIRHHAGNQIR
+8 
-21 ERARVGTSQ
+21 SQ
-30 YPHLLEPFRLRHLTF
+30 TQSRYPSLLEPFRLRHVTF

-55 PGYVEDRH
+55 PGYVEDKH

-75 AKGGLALTM
+75 ARGGLALTM

-91 APDSPSAFGQIWIGD
+91 APDSPSAFGQIYIGD
-106 DTIIPVLREFSERV
+106 DSIVPVLREFSERI

-147 PIAPSPVREHAH
+147 PLAPSVVREHAH
-159 RSFPKEMDRSDI
+159 RSFPKEMDRDDI

-182 LRCRKG
+182 ARCKEG
-188 GLDGVELLAYGH
+188 GLDGTELLAHGH

-218 GSLENRARFGLEVL
+218 GSLPNRARFGLEVL
-232 EEVRRRVGGDF
+232 EEVRRRVGEDF
-243 VVGFRMMGDELKE
+243 LVGFRMMGDELKE
-256 GGLGQED
+256 GGLTQDD
-263 CLALARIYADTGMCD
+263 CLALAKIYADTGLCD

-290 RGLSLSIPSM
+290 RGLSMAIPSM
-300 AGPRAPFVHIAARMR
+300 AGPRAPFVDIAAAMK
-315 RETGIAVFHAT
+315 RETGLAVFHAT
-326 RIMDLATA
+326 RITDLATA

-354 DPHIVA
+354 DPHIAA

-374 GAGYCID
+374 GAGYCLD

-401 TMPHVI
+401 TMPHVVAP
-407 GPGSG
+407 GPG

-431 VSALRGHEVVVFEAA
+431 VSALRGHEVVLFEAA
-446 SEPGGQIVLAARATW
+446 SEPGGQIVLAAKATW
-461 RSELLGIAQWL
+461 RGDLLGIAQWL
-472 AGEAERLGVAL
+472 ASEVEHLGVTM
-483 HLNRYAEAADV
+483 HLNRYAEAEEV
-494 LAERPDIV
+494 LAERPDV
-502 ITATGGVP
+502 VVVATGGVP
-510 NLGGVAGAEH
+510 NVEWVEGAEH
-520 AVSVWDVLGGQVEP
+520 VVSVWDVLGGQVEP

-545 DHPGPSVVD
+545 DHQGPSVAD
-554 FLATRGSTV
+554 FLASRGSAV
-563 ELVTPDRMAAHEVGA
+563 ELATPDRMSAHEVGA
-578 TNYPVYLASFYS
+578 TNFPAYLRSFYS
-590 KGVSLTPDRRLRS
+590 MGVKLTPDRRLRS
-603 VEPDGNRLRAV
+603 VEREGNRLRAV

-624 VRVVDQVVVEHGTVP
+624 ARVVDQVVVEHGTLP
-639 AAELFRELAP
+639 AAEVFHALAP
-649 RARNEGQLDID
+649 LARNGGTLDVE
-660 ALIAGRPQSLAPN
+660 ALIAGR
-673 AQGEFMLFRVGD
+673 AQEIDTNPEGGFMLFRVGD
-685 AVASRNIHAAIYD
+685 AVASRNVHAAIYD
-698 SLRLCKEL
+698 SLRLCKEF

>member
-1 MVRPLPD
+1 M
-8 MDRIRHHAGNQIR
+8 
-21 ERARVGTSQ
+21 SQ
-30 YPHLLEPFRLRHLTF
+30 TQSRYPSLLEPFRLRHVTF

-55 PGYVEDRH
+55 PGYVEDKH

-75 AKGGLALTM
+75 ARGGLALTM

-91 APDSPSAFGQIWIGD
+91 APDSPSAFGQIYIGD
-106 DTIIPVLREFSERV
+106 DSIVPVLREFSERI

-147 PIAPSPVREHAH
+147 PLAPSVVREHAH
-159 RSFPKEMDRSDI
+159 RSFPKEMDRDDI

-182 LRCRKG
+182 ARCKEG
-188 GLDGVELLAYGH
+188 GLDGTELLAHGH

-218 GSLENRARFGLEVL
+218 GSLPNRARFGLEVL
-232 EEVRRRVGGDF
+232 EEVRRRVGEDF
-243 VVGFRMMGDELKE
+243 LVGFRMMGDELKE
-256 GGLGQED
+256 GGLTQDD
-263 CLALARIYADTGMCD
+263 CLALAKIYADTGLCD

-290 RGLSLSIPSM
+290 RGLSMAIPSM
-300 AGPRAPFVHIAARMR
+300 AGPRAPFVDIAAAMK
-315 RETGIAVFHAT
+315 RETGLAVFHAT
-326 RIMDLATA
+326 RITDLATA

-354 DPHIVA
+354 DPHIAA

-374 GAGYCID
+374 GAGYCLD

-401 TMPHVI
+401 TMPHVVEP
-407 GPGSG
+407 GPG

-431 VSALRGHEVVVFEAA
+431 VSALRGHEVVLFEAA
-446 SEPGGQIVLAARATW
+446 SEPGGQIVLAAKATW
-461 RSELLGIAQWL
+461 RGDLLGIAQWL
-472 AGEAERLGVAL
+472 ASEVEHLGATM
-483 HLNRYAEAADV
+483 HLNRYAEAEEV
-494 LAERPDIV
+494 LAERPDV
-502 ITATGGVP
+502 VVVATGGVP
-510 NLGGVAGAEH
+510 NVEWVDGAEH
-520 AVSVWDVLGGQVEP
+520 VVSVWDVLGGQVEP
-534 GAEVLVFDDHG
+534 GPEVLVFDDHG
-545 DHPGPSVVD
+545 DHQGPSVVD
-554 FLATRGSTV
+554 FLASRGSAV
-563 ELVTPDRMAAHEVGA
+563 ELATPDRMSAHEVGA
-578 TNYPVYLASFYS
+578 TNFPAYLRSFYS
-590 KGVSLTPDRRLRS
+590 MGVKLTPDRRLRS
-603 VEPDGNRLRAV
+603 VEREGNRLRAV

-624 VRVVDQVVVEHGTVP
+624 ARVVDQVVVEHGTLP
-639 AAELFRELAP
+639 AAEVFHALAP
-649 RARNEGQLDID
+649 LARNGGILDLE
-660 ALIAGRPQSLAPN
+660 ALIAGR
-673 AQGEFMLFRVGD
+673 AQEIDTNPEGGFMLFRVGD

-698 SLRLCKEL
+698 SLRLCKEF

>member
-1 MVRPLPD
+1 MS
-8 MDRIRHHAGNQIR
+8 
-21 ERARVGTSQ
+21 TSQ
-30 YPHLLEPFRLRHLTF
+30 YPHLLEPFRLRHVTF

-84 FGGSSNV
+84 FGGSSNI
-91 APDSPSAFGQIWIGD
+91 APDSPSAFGQIYIGD
-106 DTIIPVLREFSERV
+106 DSIIPVLREFSERV
-120 HRHGCA
+120 HRHGCGL
-126 IMCQITHMGHRT
+126 MCQITHMGHRT

-159 RSFPKEMDRSDI
+159 RSFPKEMDRGDI

-182 LRCRKG
+182 LRCREG

-232 EEVRRRVGGDF
+232 EEVRRRVGDDF
-243 VVGFRMMGDELKE
+243 LVGFRMMGDELKE
-256 GGLGQED
+256 GGLDQED
-263 CLALARIYADTGMCD
+263 CLALAKIYADTGMCD
-278 FMNVVAGQVGDE
+278 FLNVIAGQVADE
-290 RGLSLSIPSM
+290 RGLSLSIPGM
-300 AGPRAPFVHIAARMR
+300 AGPRAPYVHIAARMK
-315 RETGIAVFHAT
+315 RETGVAVFHAT
-326 RIMDLATA
+326 RIMDLPTA
-334 EHCVREGLVD
+334 ENCVREGLVD

-354 DPHIVA
+354 DPHIAA

-401 TMPHVI
+401 TMPHVVRP
-407 GPGSG
+407 GPG

-431 VSALRGHEVVVFEAA
+431 VSALRGHEVVVYEAA
-446 SEPGGQIVLAARATW
+446 SEPGGQVVLAARATW
-461 RSELLGIAQWL
+461 RKELLGIVQWL
-472 AGEAERLGVAL
+472 AAEIEHLGVEL
-483 HLNRYAEAADV
+483 HLNRYAESADV
-494 LAERPDIV
+494 LAERPDV
-502 ITATGGVP
+502 VVAATGGVP
-510 NLGGVAGAEH
+510 NLDVVEGAEH

-545 DHPGPSVVD
+545 DHQGPSAVD
-554 FLATRGSTV
+554 YLASRGSSV
-563 ELVTPDRMAAHEVGA
+563 ELVTPDRLAAHEVGA
-578 TNYPVYLASFYS
+578 TNYPVYLASFYA
-590 KGVSLTPDRRLRS
+590 KGVTLTPDRRLRA
-603 VEPDGNRLRAV
+603 VERDGNRLRAV
-614 LRNEYSDAEE
+614 LRNEYTDADE
-624 VRVVDQVVVEHGTVP
+624 VRLVDQVVVEHGTLP
-639 AAELFRELAP
+639 AAELFHELAP
-649 RARNEGQLDID
+649 LARNEGELDIE
-660 ALIAGRPQSLAPN
+660 ALIAGLPQAIASNPD
-673 AQGEFMLFRVGD
+673 GGFMVFRVGD